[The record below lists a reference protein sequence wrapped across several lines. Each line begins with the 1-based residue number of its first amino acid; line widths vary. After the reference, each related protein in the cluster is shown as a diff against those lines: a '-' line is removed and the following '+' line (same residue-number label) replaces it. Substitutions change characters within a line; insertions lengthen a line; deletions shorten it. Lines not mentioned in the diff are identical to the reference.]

1 MSKDRDLIRK
11 IYDIYKRDDYAD
23 AEDLD
28 RRLKAERDAM
38 IDQINEDYA
47 RFLIPLKHL
56 IKHMYTGD
64 VEPLQH
70 FLLDFGAIMAEEID
84 DGMRELGIDGGDQD
98 AAD

>member
-23 AEDLD
+23 AEDLE

-47 RFLIPLKHL
+47 RFLVPLKNL
-56 IKHMYTGD
+56 IKYMYNGNS
-64 VEPLQH
+64 EPLQQ

-84 DGMRELGIDGGDQD
+84 DGMRELGIEGGDSD
-98 AAD
+98 ASD